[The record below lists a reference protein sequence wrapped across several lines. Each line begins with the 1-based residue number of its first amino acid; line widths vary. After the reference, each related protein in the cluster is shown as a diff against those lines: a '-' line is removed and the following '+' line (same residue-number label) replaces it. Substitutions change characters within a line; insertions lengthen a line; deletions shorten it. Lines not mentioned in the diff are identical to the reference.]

1 MTSHT
6 GTSHPQTTPSM
17 TSPTTASHAIA
28 SDPPAAPS
36 ADQIIAATNAQRD
49 LATQLFESLRRGS
62 TDAPG
67 ITRDTYGAGENFA
80 HGLVRD
86 HALRLGLDIATDA
99 AANTYITLPGRDR
112 TAPHILTGSHLDS
125 VPHGG
130 NFDGAAGVVAGLVA
144 VAALRAVGV
153 TPACDITVMG
163 VRAEESV
170 WFEVSYLG
178 SRSALGTLPP
188 GALDARRIDTGR
200 TLADHLEACGGDPAL
215 LRAGHRHLDPR
226 ALRAFLE
233 VHIEQAPSLVEAGL
247 PLAICTAI
255 PGNFRYPNAWIA
267 GEYAHVGLPR
277 RFRRDAVM
285 AAAEFAAGMDR
296 LWAAHEAE
304 GRPMALTLGRF
315 HTDPAKH
322 GLTTVPGAFHFSLDV
337 RAYDDAQLAEL
348 ERGMGD
354 IIADIER
361 RRGVTFHMGPR
372 ASAVVGKM
380 DASIRARLVEG
391 ARVLGIPAMTLG
403 SPASHDAAA
412 FAAAGVPTAMM
423 FVRNQNGSHNPHEA
437 MEMEDFMC
445 AASLL
450 AWWLA
455 ENTGA

>member
-1 MTSHT
+1 M
-6 GTSHPQTTPSM
+6 
-17 TSPTTASHAIA
+17 
-28 SDPPAAPS
+28 
-36 ADQIIAATNAQRD
+36 
-49 LATQLFESLRRGS
+49 
-62 TDAPG
+62 
-67 ITRDTYGAGENFA
+67 
-80 HGLVRD
+80 
-86 HALRLGLDIATDA
+86 
-99 AANTYITLPGRDR
+99 
-112 TAPHILTGSHLDS
+112 
-125 VPHGG
+125 
-130 NFDGAAGVVAGLVA
+130 
-144 VAALRAVGV
+144 
-153 TPACDITVMG
+153 
-163 VRAEESV
+163 
-170 WFEVSYLG
+170 
-178 SRSALGTLPP
+178 
-188 GALDARRIDTGR
+188 
-200 TLADHLEACGGDPAL
+200 
-215 LRAGHRHLDPR
+215 
-226 ALRAFLE
+226 E

-247 PLAICTAI
+247 PLAVCTAI
-255 PGNFRYPNAWIA
+255 PGNFRYPNAQIA

-285 AAAEFAAGMDR
+285 AAAEFAAALDR

-304 GRPMALTLGRF
+304 GRPMAMTLGRF

-391 ARVLGIPAMTLG
+391 ARALGIPAMTLG

-412 FAAAGVPTAMM
+412 FAAAGIPTAMM

-437 MEMEDFMC
+437 MDMEDFMR

-455 ENTGA
+455 ENACA